1 MRVDGDTVRRRR
13 LKPGLTTDPGYLR
26 EHYNYQGEC
35 KSASK
40 IYVLGLSDADKFS
53 PDDFSRFGE
62 KFHHTVSLPIM
73 LANKTIND
81 YSTCEKN
88 PEYCLNLNAVT
99 QYISTGG
106 PGCQIVFSRGSFGL
120 TNLAGHSA
128 LETFVHSVAHLLS
141 TSSLQ
146 KAVVVVPYVISTIL
160 QNANVRDTIANLI
173 LDLTAN
179 GFTLVVTAGNEGAIG
194 ADGNCTSF
202 DASLLASPYTVV
214 VGSTSWSPVSY
225 PSKKSTEVVGMC
237 GNLDQYS
244 VSSTGGGFAEFYDN
258 ANLTAWQTK
267 HKEKYFSL
275 VGDHLPVASAYDAN
289 GRGFPDI
296 SFLGDLYTV
305 VLNEETTF
313 SGGSGPPAAFFG
325 GVLAMIHDLNA
336 EQGGNPIPA
345 WFTPTLYDIY
355 DNNPS
360 AFYDID
366 VGTNKCGQMLN
377 NGTCPSCVCPNGAA
391 GWRSEKGW
399 DPASG
404 LGSMNVSALFE
415 ALNVSMYKGRE
426 NYSPLLSTRQLAV
439 VMALILIISTICILV
454 VYGIVV
460 RNDDRAK
467 YEEALLTELSHD
479 EEYESEDDDDARRG
493 HGRLPPNWD
502 EPLSWSDEEPYY
514 YAPNA
519 YPQCDEWPHS
529 YACPN
534 NASYETFSDWMDMN
548 RTRDQIRKY
557 ANAKQP
563 FFLTFG
569 AHRPHLPWNVPTKFW
584 DMYGPTENVSLPV
597 YESAPRDMPSIAF
610 TYECDGKTEVIA
622 LDDTAP
628 IPYPSASTAL
638 PPNMTKTLR
647 RGYFSSVSWTDYLIG
662 ELLTELDK
670 SGVANETIVV
680 LIGDHGWQLGEH
692 NIWGK
697 HTNFELGTRVPLIIA
712 DPEIAPFVS
721 DALVESVDVYPT
733 IAALAGIP
741 NPPDLDG
748 VDLTP
753 LMEKSRAKIKD
764 AVFSEYPRCPPNVSA
779 PWGDTTSCVQ
789 TPRENFT
796 AMGYSVRTMEW
807 RYTVWLYWDGEHLK
821 GDFGRS
827 PIGVELYKHKGDSGA
842 DFDAFENVNLAG
854 DPAYK
859 DVRNQLYE
867 IAESHWKSGGWAH
880 IPRARP
886 RVIEESDEERRL
898 RLELWDMADD
908 GRIP

>member
-1 MRVDGDTVRRRR
+1 MISFAFCILLLVAR
-13 LKPGLTTDPGYLR
+13 
-26 EHYNYQGEC
+26 
-35 KSASK
+35 
-40 IYVLGLSDADKFS
+40 SDAEKRNVLFLLV
-53 PDDFSRFGE
+53 DDLRPEAAIFGQ
-62 KFHHTVSLPIM
+62 KDMITPNIDRLGRQGVVFNH
-73 LANKTIND
+73 A
-81 YSTCEKN
+81 
-88 PEYCLNLNAVT
+88 YCQQA
-99 QYISTGG
+99 ICG
-106 PGCQIVFSRGSFGL
+106 PTR
-120 TNLAGHSA
+120 N
-128 LETFVHSVAHLLS
+128 
-141 TSSLQ
+141 
-146 KAVVVVPYVISTIL
+146 
-160 QNANVRDTIANLI
+160 
-173 LDLTAN
+173 
-179 GFTLVVTAGNEGAIG
+179 
-194 ADGNCTSF
+194 
-202 DASLLASPYTVV
+202 
-214 VGSTSWSPVSY
+214 
-225 PSKKSTEVVGMC
+225 
-237 GNLDQYS
+237 
-244 VSSTGGGFAEFYDN
+244 
-258 ANLTAWQTK
+258 
-267 HKEKYFSL
+267 
-275 VGDHLPVASAYDAN
+275 
-289 GRGFPDI
+289 
-296 SFLGDLYTV
+296 SFLSGRRPQRTLSWNFIDHFREV
-305 VLNEETTF
+305 GPDWITF
-313 SGGSGPPAAFFG
+313 PQWFKEHGY
-325 GVLAMIHDLNA
+325 VTLATGKTFHP
-336 EQGGNPIPA
+336 G
-345 WFTPTLYDIY
+345 
-355 DNNPS
+355 
-360 AFYDID
+360 
-366 VGTNKCGQMLN
+366 
-377 NGTCPSCVCPNGAA
+377 
-391 GWRSEKGW
+391 
-399 DPASG
+399 
-404 LGSMNVSALFE
+404 
-415 ALNVSMYKGRE
+415 
-426 NYSPLLSTRQLAV
+426 
-439 VMALILIISTICILV
+439 
-454 VYGIVV
+454 
-460 RNDDRAK
+460 
-467 YEEALLTELSHD
+467 
-479 EEYESEDDDDARRG
+479 
-493 HGRLPPNWD
+493 LPPNWD

-680 LIGDHGWQLGEH
+680 LIGDHGWQLGERTIPFFAH
-692 NIWGK
+692 ALLFVRIVPPPAFRMSSTVAIEYLTSLLHFFFTLTVDNIWGK